1 MSQEK
6 SVGMPRSRRP
16 QNSSRLLFF
25 ILCFMLVAPK
35 HHLQAQEQKTDPQ
48 DARKAVKIE
57 ETQVVAEKEQEQ
69 GYAVKKA
76 TTATKTETSLL
87 ETPQAVSVVPR
98 SLLDDQGARKLD
110 DVLKNVAGVT
120 PGGYYSDWDYYRIR
134 GFDASFTTFWDGFRG
149 DYGKNAELFG
159 LERVEVI
166 KGPAASLYGQ
176 GPLGGLVNLVS
187 KHPRPYTFADAYF
200 TIGSYNFYEPAIDLG
215 APLNQAKT
223 VYARLNALYRDQ
235 ESFVDYVHKRRVFLA
250 PSLTWEIGPDTTLTF
265 LTQYVHD
272 SDRLAFP
279 LPAKGTV
286 LPNINGDISISRFVG
301 DPENSNEVEQW
312 RGRVGYEF
320 RHQFNQIFSLR
331 HNLYASRMWQNWDHI
346 LYPSSLDADE
356 RTLYRYPYG
365 YRETLDQLGVDTAL
379 EAQFTTRSIQHY
391 VIFGVDYYYN
401 RSASTTRQIDYA
413 DFPGSYP
420 ALDLFDPQYG
430 APLPAFASVTK
441 SRTNSELVGLYM
453 QDQVKFF
460 DRLTLTLGG
469 RVDFSTNEG
478 ESVDAFSPRVGVTYE
493 LLPDVALYAN
503 YSESFDPQWFST
515 NAAGKPV
522 DPETGENF
530 EVGLKTAL
538 LDGRFNSLLAL
549 YQLTRQNV
557 ATANLSTP
565 DPFDSVVS
573 GEQRSRGVE
582 WENALQLSPGWD
594 LTFAYTYNDAEI
606 TKDNT
611 LPVGARLQG
620 VPEHAFSA
628 WTKYTLQHGPLKGL
642 GFGLGGRYYTE
653 QEGDSTYSNPFKLPA
668 YGIMDAAVYYERDSL
683 RLQVNINNAL
693 DERYFVGSYNDLY
706 VLPGE
711 PLTTRAT
718 LSWLF

>member
-1 MSQEK
+1 MRIATVIGIVTFTFHPHFPTE
-6 SVGMPRSRRP
+6 P
-16 QNSSRLLFF
+16 L
-25 ILCFMLVAPK
+25 A
-35 HHLQAQEQKTDPQ
+35 QAESTSEEQPAQKTI
-48 DARKAVKIE
+48 KIE
-57 ETQVVAEKEQEQ
+57 ETQVTAEREQER
-69 GYAVKKA
+69 GYGIQDA
-76 TTATKTETSLL
+76 TSATKTKTPLL
-87 ETPQAVSVVPR
+87 ETPQAISVVPR
-98 SLLDDQGARKLD
+98 TLLDDQGARRLD

-120 PGGYYSDWDYYRIR
+120 PGGYYSDWDYYRLR
-134 GFDASFTTFWDGFRG
+134 GFDAAFTTYWDGFRG

-166 KGPAASLYGQ
+166 KGPASSLYGQ

-187 KHPRPYTFADAYF
+187 KHPRPYAFADAYF
-200 TIGSYNFYEPAIDLG
+200 TVGSYNFYEPAVDLN

-223 VYARLNALYRDQ
+223 VYARFNALYRDQ
-235 ESFVDYVHKRRVFLA
+235 ESFVDYVHKRRMFVA
-250 PSLTWEIGPDTTLTF
+250 PSLTWEIGPETRLTI

-272 SDRLAFP
+272 WDTLGFP

-286 LPNINGDISISRFVG
+286 LPNSNGDIPISRFVG
-301 DPENSNEVEQW
+301 EPENSNEVEQW
-312 RGRVGYEF
+312 WARVGYEF

-331 HNLYASRMWQNWDHI
+331 HNLNASRLWQNWDHI
-346 LYPSSLDADE
+346 LYPASLDVDE

-365 YRETLDQLGVDTAL
+365 YREELDRLGMDTAL
-379 EAQFTTRSIQHY
+379 EAQFTTGSIQHHAL
-391 VIFGVDYYYN
+391 FGVDYYYN
-401 RSASTTRQIDYA
+401 RSETTTQQIDYA

-420 ALDLFDPQYG
+420 AIDLFDPQYG
-430 APLPAFASVTK
+430 APLPAFASLTK
-441 SRTNSELVGLYM
+441 SRTNSDLVGLYL
-453 QDQVKFF
+453 QEQVELF
-460 DRLTLTLGG
+460 DRLTLTAGG
-469 RVDFSTNEG
+469 RVDFSSNEG

-493 LLPDVALYAN
+493 FIPGAALYAN
-503 YSESFDPQWFST
+503 YSESFNPQWFST
-515 NAAGKPV
+515 DASGKPV

-557 ATANLSTP
+557 ATANLGTP

-582 WENALQLSPGWD
+582 WENALQLLPGWD
-594 LTFAYTYNDAEI
+594 LTVAYTYNDAEI
-606 TKDNT
+606 TEDNT

-620 VPEHAFSA
+620 APEHAFNV
-628 WTKYTLQHGPLKGL
+628 WTKYTLQNGPLKGL

-668 YGIMDAAVYYERDSL
+668 YGVMDAAVYYERERFL
-683 RLQVNINNAL
+683 AQVNINNAL

-711 PLTTRAT
+711 PFTVRAT

>member
-1 MSQEK
+1 
-6 SVGMPRSRRP
+6 
-16 QNSSRLLFF
+16 
-25 ILCFMLVAPK
+25 
-35 HHLQAQEQKTDPQ
+35 
-48 DARKAVKIE
+48 
-57 ETQVVAEKEQEQ
+57 
-69 GYAVKKA
+69 
-76 TTATKTETSLL
+76 
-87 ETPQAVSVVPR
+87 
-98 SLLDDQGARKLD
+98 
-110 DVLKNVAGVT
+110 
-120 PGGYYSDWDYYRIR
+120 
-134 GFDASFTTFWDGFRG
+134 
-149 DYGKNAELFG
+149 
-159 LERVEVI
+159 
-166 KGPAASLYGQ
+166 
-176 GPLGGLVNLVS
+176 
-187 KHPRPYTFADAYF
+187 
-200 TIGSYNFYEPAIDLG
+200 
-215 APLNQAKT
+215 
-223 VYARLNALYRDQ
+223 
-235 ESFVDYVHKRRVFLA
+235 
-250 PSLTWEIGPDTTLTF
+250 
-265 LTQYVHD
+265 
-272 SDRLAFP
+272 
-279 LPAKGTV
+279 
-286 LPNINGDISISRFVG
+286 
-301 DPENSNEVEQW
+301 
-312 RGRVGYEF
+312 
-320 RHQFNQIFSLR
+320 
-331 HNLYASRMWQNWDHI
+331 
-346 LYPSSLDADE
+346 
-356 RTLYRYPYG
+356 
-365 YRETLDQLGVDTAL
+365 
-379 EAQFTTRSIQHY
+379 
-391 VIFGVDYYYN
+391 
-401 RSASTTRQIDYA
+401 
-413 DFPGSYP
+413 
-420 ALDLFDPQYG
+420 
-430 APLPAFASVTK
+430 
-441 SRTNSELVGLYM
+441 M

-668 YGIMDAAVYYERDSL
+668 YGVMDAAVYYERDSL